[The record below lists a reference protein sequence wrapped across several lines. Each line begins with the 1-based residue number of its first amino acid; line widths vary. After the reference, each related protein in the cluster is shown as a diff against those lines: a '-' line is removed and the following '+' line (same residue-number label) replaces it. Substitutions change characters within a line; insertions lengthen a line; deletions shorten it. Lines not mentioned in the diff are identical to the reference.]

1 MLPLLVVTLLAAE
14 GDAPA
19 RKVVV
24 PVQASSTAETG
35 EPAVVVPPPAP
46 AAQAPGDAPRLHA
59 RLTEKVET
67 TKGQPPP
74 PPSNRKLDLV
84 RVVDGEE
91 TPVCTLPCDLMV
103 AMPQQEFFVTG
114 PETTTSA
121 KFTLKELARNDR
133 IDATVKPGDRG
144 LWMLGLVSTIVGS
157 LGVATGV
164 TTLALLGRSNLFR
177 TEMVAVSAITLLVG
191 GVLLVL
197 GAPAILNNATIV
209 QSTDG

>member
-1 MLPLLVVTLLAAE
+1 MLPFLVVTLLAAE

-24 PVQASSTAETG
+24 PTQASPTDEAE
-35 EPAVVVPPPAP
+35 EPAVVAPPPS
-46 AAQAPGDAPRLHA
+46 AAKLPRDAPRLHA

-67 TKGQPPP
+67 LKGQPPP
-74 PPSNRKLDLV
+74 PPSNRKLELV

-91 TPVCTLPCDLMV
+91 TAVCTLPCDLMV
-103 AMPQQEFFVTG
+103 PMPQQEFVVTG

-121 KFTLKELARNDR
+121 KFTLKELARNER

-144 LWMLGLVSTIVGS
+144 LWALGLAGTIIGS
-157 LGVATGV
+157 LGVATGA
-164 TTLALLGRSNLFR
+164 TLSLVGLARR
-177 TEMVAVSAITLLVG
+177 TDVLTVSGVITLLVG

-197 GAPAILNNATIV
+197 GGPAILNNATIV

>member
-24 PVQASSTAETG
+24 PVQASPTDEAE
-35 EPAVVVPPPAP
+35 EPAVVVPPPT
-46 AAQAPGDAPRLHA
+46 AATLPRDAPRLHA

-67 TKGQPPP
+67 LKGQPPP
-74 PPSNRKLDLV
+74 PPSNRKLELV

-91 TPVCTLPCDLMV
+91 TAVCTLPCDLMV
-103 AMPQQEFFVTG
+103 AMPQQEFVVTG

-121 KFTLKELARNDR
+121 KFTLKELARNER

-144 LWMLGLVSTIVGS
+144 LWALGLASTIIGS
-157 LGVATGV
+157 LGVATGA
-164 TTLALLGRSNLFR
+164 TLSLVGLARR
-177 TEMVAVSAITLLVG
+177 TDVLTVSGVITLLVG

-197 GAPAILNNATIV
+197 GGPAILNNATIV
-209 QSTDG
+209 QSTEG

>member
-19 RKVVV
+19 RKVVA
-24 PVQASSTAETG
+24 PVQTSPTETE
-35 EPAVVVPPPAP
+35 EPAVPRLTP
-46 AAQAPGDAPRLHA
+46 AAKGPRDAPRLHA

-67 TKGQPPP
+67 TKGERPP
-74 PPSNRKLDLV
+74 PPSNRKLELV
-84 RVVDGEE
+84 RVVDSEE

-103 AMPQQEFFVTG
+103 AMPQQEFIVTG

-144 LWMLGLVSTIVGS
+144 LWTLGLVSTIVGS
-157 LGVATGV
+157 LGVVTGATLSLVGLARRTDVLTVSGV
-164 TTLALLGRSNLFR
+164 
-177 TEMVAVSAITLLVG
+177 ITLLVG
-191 GVLLVL
+191 SVMVVL
-197 GAPAILNNATIV
+197 GGPAILNNATIV

>member
-1 MLPLLVVTLLAAE
+1 MLPLLLASLLAAD

-19 RKVVV
+19 RRVVV
-24 PVQASSTAETG
+24 PVQASEDAEAA
-35 EPAVVVPPPAP
+35 PVAVQPPPVVTA
-46 AAQAPGDAPRLHA
+46 GDTPRLHA

-67 TKGQPPP
+67 AKGEPPP
-74 PPSNRKLDLV
+74 PPSNRKLQLM
-84 RVVDGEE
+84 RVVDGDE

-103 AMPQQEFFVTG
+103 PMPQQEFVVTG

-144 LWMLGLVSTIVGS
+144 LWALGLVSTIIGS
-157 LGVATGV
+157 LGVATGA
-164 TTLALLGRSNLFR
+164 TLALVGAAPSRLR
-177 TEMVAVSAITLLVG
+177 TEVLTVSGVITLLVG